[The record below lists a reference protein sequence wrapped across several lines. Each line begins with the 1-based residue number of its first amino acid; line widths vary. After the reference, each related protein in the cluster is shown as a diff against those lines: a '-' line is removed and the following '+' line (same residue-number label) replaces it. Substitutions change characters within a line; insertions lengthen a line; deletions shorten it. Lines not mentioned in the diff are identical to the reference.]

1 MTHPVVPFFIAH
13 QGCPHQCVFCD
24 QVQIAGTTEGLPTTG
39 EIEQKIATWLAS
51 SSWQTVEVA
60 YFGGTFTG
68 LAPADQ
74 RRLLLPIQPLID
86 SGKVCAVTV
95 STRPDAITPQ
105 NTAFLREMG
114 VTTVELGVQSMADDV
129 LKLARRGHDS
139 HAVEQ
144 AIVCL
149 KGGGMRVGGQLM
161 PGLPGDTLV
170 KSRQSLQRLLALRPD
185 FLRIYPTLVIAGTPL
200 AELYQQGSYATLP
213 LAAAVSLCKELL
225 HMALQANV
233 PVVRMG
239 LQPTDE
245 LQVAGVV
252 VAGPFH
258 PAFRQLVEGELC
270 LDLLHKL
277 TAGLHGG
284 VPVTI
289 HCNPARVS
297 DVTGQRRI
305 NLRHL
310 QSAHGL
316 KIIRVVA
323 DQRLGRHELTV
334 DFPGGSR
341 TGNLLRD
348 LDYAAL

>member
-1 MTHPVVPFFIAH
+1 MTPPVVPFFIAH

-24 QVQIAGTTEGLPTTG
+24 QLQIAGTAGVLPTAG
-39 EIEQKIATWLAS
+39 EIERKIATWLAS
-51 SSWQTVEVA
+51 SGCQTLEVA

-74 RRLLLPIQPLID
+74 RRLLLPLQPLIA

-95 STRPDAITPQ
+95 STRPDAITPE

-139 HAVEQ
+139 HDVQQ
-144 AIVCL
+144 AIDCL
-149 KGGGMRVGGQLM
+149 KCGGMRVGGQLM
-161 PGLPGDTLV
+161 PGLPGDTPV

-200 AELYQQGSYATLP
+200 AELYRQGSYAPLP
-213 LAAAVSLCKELL
+213 LPAAVSLCKELL
-225 HMALQANV
+225 HMAMQGDV
-233 PVVRMG
+233 PVVRIG

-245 LQVAGVV
+245 LQLAGVV

-270 LDLLHKL
+270 LDLLQKL
-277 TAGLHGG
+277 TAGVPGG
-284 VPVTI
+284 TPVTI
-289 HCNPARVS
+289 HSHPARVS
-297 DVTGQRRI
+297 DVTGQCRI

-310 QSAHGL
+310 QGVGGL
-316 KIIRVVA
+316 QIARVVA
-323 DQRLGRHELTV
+323 DLRLGRHELTV